1 MNLVADI
8 RLRRGAFDLDVGLEI
23 RAGET
28 VALLGPNGAGKSS
41 CLLALLGTLPF
52 DAGCIALGPNRLDD
66 GTDAGF
72 VPPERRRFGMVFQDG
87 MLFPHLSVRD
97 NVAYGLRSRGVPRR
111 TAAAQAEAWLRRVG
125 MAEAGAQRVTRLS
138 GGQRQRVALA
148 RALAGEPEVLLLD
161 EPLAAVDAS
170 GRILLRREM
179 RTQLAAFA
187 GPRIVV
193 THDLGDALA
202 LADRMVVLERGRIV
216 QQGRIEEL
224 VARPASAYVADLVG
238 LNCFRGRCRDGVVT
252 IGASALQVSSPLQGD
267 VVVTLH
273 PRAVALFAERP
284 HGSPRNVWSAPV
296 VGIEMQLERV
306 RVQLGGELPVVAEV
320 TPAAVRELGIEVG
333 RGLWVAIK
341 ATEMAV
347 SAG

>member
-1 MNLVADI
+1 MNLVADMQV
-8 RLRRGAFDLDVGLEI
+8 RRGTFDLNVCLEA

-41 CLLALLGTLPF
+41 CLLALLGALPI
-52 DAGCIALGPNRLDD
+52 DTGRIALGSKVLDKGSED
-66 GTDAGF
+66 GF
-72 VPPERRRFGMVFQDG
+72 VPTERRRFGMVFQDG
-87 MLFPHLSVRD
+87 MLFPHLSVLD
-97 NVAYGLRSRGVPRR
+97 NVAYGLRSRGMARR
-111 TAAAQAEAWLRRVG
+111 TAAAQAEVWLRRVG
-125 MAEAGAQRVTRLS
+125 MADAGALRASRLS

-148 RALAGEPEVLLLD
+148 RALASEPELLLLD

-179 RTQLAAFA
+179 RAQLAGFA

-202 LADRMVVLERGRIV
+202 LADRMIVLERGRIV
-216 QQGRIEEL
+216 QQGRIDEL
-224 VARPASAYVADLVG
+224 VARPASSYVADLVG
-238 LNCFRGRCRDGVVT
+238 LNCFRGRCANGVVT
-252 IGASALQVSSPLQGD
+252 IGVSALQVSSQLQGD

-273 PRAVALFAERP
+273 PRAVALFADRP

-296 VGIEMQLERV
+296 VGIEVQLERV